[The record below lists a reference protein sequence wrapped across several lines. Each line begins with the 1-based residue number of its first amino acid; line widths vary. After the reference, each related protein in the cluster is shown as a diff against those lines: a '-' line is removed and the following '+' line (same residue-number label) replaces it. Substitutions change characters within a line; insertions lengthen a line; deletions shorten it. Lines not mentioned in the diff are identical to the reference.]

1 MSDTIGYVTVDQA
14 NEYVATHYISADS
27 LRIAWESLMEADRAA
42 LLLQSFETIE
52 LLPFAGRK
60 LSPEQ
65 PNAFPRFP
73 SQTVPR
79 AIMCA
84 QIENAL
90 SSADTTTS
98 EEAAHYGR
106 LWQFGVQSYSIGNLS
121 EHISE
126 GAWSSGNVTSV
137 ASGLVSTVATR
148 LLKPYLMGS
157 YRITG
162 KRCCK

>member
-1 MSDTIGYVTVDQA
+1 MVGYVTLEEA
-14 NEYVATHYISADS
+14 NEYVATHYISTDS
-27 LRIAWESLMEADRAA
+27 LRTGWEALSAEDRTA
-42 LLLQSFETIE
+42 LLLSSFETIE

-60 LSPEQ
+60 TEAGQ

-73 SQTVPR
+73 DTEVPKNVKW
-79 AIMCA
+79 A

-90 SSADTTTS
+90 TSSDASAT

-126 GAWSSGNVTSV
+126 GAWSTGSQNAA
-137 ASGLVSTVATR
+137 ASGLVSVVATR
-148 LLKPYLMGS
+148 LLKPFLIGS
-157 YRITG
+157 FRIVG
-162 KRCCK
+162 RISR